1 MPGGPKCIK
10 RSVKEL
16 KASFFSKISLIKWQ
30 KHNQIAASHALDACD
45 ETQNLHNWCV
55 LTLKVYLSMSS
66 HKLHLFTG
74 FWSGRWAEVQQISQD
89 NELKDLG
96 RSLWFIVLLPQQ
108 STKKMLWK
116 LWGVH
121 LQRVVRPCWDFYSR
135 VRQNLCRK
143 FEVMKNWQVKGSSG
157 WYSKQVNQVLLRT
170 LGANKIFYLHS
181 LNFVAVVLK

>member
-74 FWSGRWAEVQQISQD
+74 FWSGRWAEVQQISTVKIMNSRILD
-89 NELKDLG
+89 VRCDL
-96 RSLWFIVLLPQQ
+96 S
-108 STKKMLWK
+108 
-116 LWGVH
+116 
-121 LQRVVRPCWDFYSR
+121 FYSHNNQQR
-135 VRQNLCRK
+135 KCYENYGVFTFNGSYGLVGIFILVSDKIYAGNLKWWKTDR
-143 FEVMKNWQVKGSSG
+143 
-157 WYSKQVNQVLLRT
+157 
-170 LGANKIFYLHS
+170 
-181 LNFVAVVLK
+181 